1 MPTVGTS
8 AGWLGRQISQLWD
21 RAVLLQL
28 TGVVV
33 DKPPLLDL
41 SPADPVSFW
50 DESRVRT
57 PRPVHVLRDWEC
69 LDGPEWRELELSGES
84 EGPGSSRLVATAHVR
99 RSGRPAPLVLVIHG
113 YAVPFTGFDRWL
125 AWRMRRRGAQTIR
138 IDLPFHLRRT
148 PPGEHSGDHYFSI
161 DPPQTRAVVRQ
172 SVEDAAAVV
181 AWARSELTPD
191 VRILGTSLGGL
202 IGLLLTALVQVD
214 RALAV
219 APLCDPAVSFTMRP
233 PGAMQRH
240 LGMLG
245 EGTGYWG
252 RDRISARRV
261 LDGALAPLVVR
272 KLTPVTPADRITLVR
287 PDADVVVGAEPVDE
301 LAGAWQVPVW
311 RYPQGHITVM
321 NAPGLPRRIVE
332 HLTAP
337 VDDRRLALAG

>member
-1 MPTVGTS
+1 MRAT
-8 AGWLGRQISQLWD
+8 AGWLGRQASEAWD

-28 TGVVV
+28 TGVIV

-41 SPADPVSFW
+41 TPADPARFW
-50 DESRVRT
+50 DESRVRS
-57 PRPVHVLRDWEC
+57 PRPVRVVREWEC
-69 LDGPEWRELELSGES
+69 FEGPDWRELELSGES
-84 EGPGSSRLVATAHVR
+84 DGPGSARLVATAHVR
-99 RSGRPAPLVLVIHG
+99 RSGPPAPMVIVVHG

-125 AWRMRRRGAQTIR
+125 AWRMRRRGAHTMR

-161 DPPQTRAVVRQ
+161 DPPYTRAVVRQ
-172 SVEDAAAVV
+172 SVEDVAAVM

-191 VRILGTSLGGL
+191 VRILGTSLGAL
-202 IGLLLTALVQVD
+202 IGLLVTALVPTGGT
-214 RALAV
+214 LAV
-219 APLCDPAVSFTMRP
+219 APLCDPAYSFTMRP

-245 EGTGYWG
+245 EGTGFWG
-252 RDRISARRV
+252 RDRMSARRA

-272 KLTPVTPADRITLVR
+272 KLTPVTPVERITLVR
-287 PDADVVVGAEPVDE
+287 PAADVVVGAGPVDE
-301 LAGAWQVPVW
+301 LAEAWRAPVW

-332 HLTAP
+332 HLSAP
-337 VDDRRLALAG
+337 LDGVDRRLALAG